1 MNRRQC
7 LAAFPLAGLAGRLPA
22 ARSTARSWFQPR
34 IVATGL
40 HFPEAPVAMAD
51 GSLLFVEIEARTIA
65 RLSRS
70 GIVSR
75 VAQLAGGPNGLA
87 IGPDKAL
94 YIANN
99 GGRFTFP
106 HRGPMNFVGP
116 PPADHK
122 GGMIQRMDLASG
134 QLTTLYRSCD
144 GRPLVAPDDLV
155 FDRAGG
161 MWITDLGKAPGDGG
175 VYYALPDGS
184 AIRQVAGG
192 MNANGIG
199 ISPDGRRLHVTVGRT
214 LRSYDITAPG
224 VLATSSSYPD
234 GVQARLAQ
242 GAVADSLKVEA
253 NGRVCVCTLFA
264 GGVSVIDAAGE
275 IHFMACDDP
284 WTTNLAFGGPDL
296 RDVWL
301 TYSASGRIAN
311 VRWPRRGLA
320 PVYWG

>member
-1 MNRRQC
+1 MNRRQF
-7 LAAFPLAGLAGRLPA
+7 LAVFPLAGLAARLPA
-22 ARSTARSWFQPR
+22 ARATGQARLEPS

-51 GSLLFVEIEARTIA
+51 GSLLFVEIEARTIS
-65 RLSRS
+65 RLSR
-70 GIVSR
+70 GGVVSR
-75 VAQLAGGPNGLA
+75 IAQLDGGPNGLA

-122 GGMIQRMDLASG
+122 GGMIQRMDLVSG
-134 QLTTLYRSCD
+134 QLTTLYRSCG

-161 MWITDLGKAPGDGG
+161 MWITDLGKAAGDGG
-175 VYYALPDGS
+175 IYYALPDGS
-184 AIRQVAGG
+184 AIRQVRGG

-199 ISPDGRRLHVTVGRT
+199 ISPDGKRLHVTVGRS
-214 LRSYDITAPG
+214 LWSYDISGPG
-224 VLATSSSYPD
+224 VLATAASFPD
-234 GVQARLAQ
+234 GVQAELGQ

-264 GGVSVIDAAGE
+264 GGVSVIDDAGHIE
-275 IHFMACDDP
+275 FMACDDP
-284 WTTNLAFGGPDL
+284 WTTNLAFGG
-296 RDVWL
+296 RDMRDTWL
-301 TYSASGRIAN
+301 TYSATGRIAKA
-311 VRWPRRGLA
+311 RWPRPGLA
-320 PVYWG
+320 PAYRA